1 MLVDDRPIRDRH
13 VVAGRVAT
21 GGEITFD
28 ELHFTGSFVS
38 TTPHLEPLRAVL
50 DEHLG
55 AEVLPIGT
63 NVRRL
68 TPLPSCAVLVFFR
81 AAPPGGV
88 PFFDGTTGRGSI
100 RPGRS
105 LTGTDLQPVYHDA
118 FDINVFALPAELT
131 AFTGTVNRLLTFAL
145 LPTIPAPPIPL
156 PPLNELD
163 VLLDGLSFQL
173 AGARAD
179 VRGGVLAASWQAPVA
194 PEVAGVPVLE
204 LTIRLDTRESVEPYL
219 FLAIALDVPTITVRV
234 RIQPNICSI
243 GGLPPGAP
251 ACRVAN
257 QVNGSFVNYD
267 GAGGAGAAVRMNV
280 HVPVGAGAASLHR
293 PPRSRGATRKKRLLC
308 AWLAPGGSIG
318 PPRYPPLRGGSGIRF
333 TGPMNSVT

>member
-13 VVAGRVAT
+13 VVAGRVGT

-55 AEVLPIGT
+55 GEVVLIGT
-63 NVRRL
+63 NAGRF
-68 TPLPSCAVLVFFR
+68 TPLPAGAVS
-81 AAPPGGV
+81 
-88 PFFDGTTGRGSI
+88 FFDGTTATGSVN
-100 RPGRS
+100 PGLS
-105 LTGTDLQPVYHDA
+105 LTGTSFEPAYHDR
-118 FDINVFALPAELT
+118 FQINVFALPAELT
-131 AFTGTVNRLLTFAL
+131 AFTGTVNPLLAIGGIA
-145 LPTIPAPPIPL
+145 PIPAPAIPL
-156 PPLNELD
+156 PPLNALD

-179 VRGGVLAASWQAPVA
+179 VRGGVLAASWQVPVA

-219 FLAIALDVPTITVRV
+219 FLVIALDVPTITVRV
-234 RIQPNICSI
+234 RIQPNVCSI
-243 GGLPPGAP
+243 GGGRPFGAP

-267 GAGGAGAAVRMNV
+267 GAGGAAAADNV
-280 HVPVGAGAASLHR
+280 NVDVTVGAGAASFDGHIAAATTPLC
-293 PPRSRGATRKKRLLC
+293 PLVPGLTPICSVPLPSRH
-308 AWLAPGGSIG
+308 
-318 PPRYPPLRGGSGIRF
+318 LRARDSGVSC
-333 TGPMNSVT
+333 TDGMSHAA